1 MDGLGLHAS
10 IHSFMQRKR
19 GGGVFPEHGGPALHQ
34 ASLLRDILSWK
45 WTTLQ

>member
-10 IHSFMQRKR
+10 IHSSVQRKGR
-19 GGGVFPEHGGPALHQ
+19 GGISRTQGPDLYQ
-34 ASLLRDILSWK
+34 GSLLCDIFSWK